1 MYRLLAAAAVASVTI
16 ALTGEDTS
24 VMNNFFS
31 RLAFGKNKVL
41 GGWQLKFD
49 TYAFAAPPA
58 AAGRFGNAGHGDP
71 VPDSGN
77 GTMIVVNANAGTIT
91 ATHNFPVAGSPRTG

>member
-1 MYRLLAAAAVASVTI
+1 MYRLLAAAVVASVTI
-16 ALTGEDTS
+16 APTGKDTS

-58 AAGRFGNAGHGDP
+58 AAGRFGNAGHGENPGQRAQDIGFLQP
-71 VPDSGN
+71 RDQRFLDRRRTALPIR
-77 GTMIVVNANAGTIT
+77 GT
-91 ATHNFPVAGSPRTG
+91 NFI